1 MTRSERAQLRRTLR
15 AKRRSLTPAEQS
27 AAAKALFRQLA
38 QQSLFRRS
46 RHIAFYLANDGEI
59 DPHLLLKHA
68 QRLGKTCY
76 LPVLRRWPRQQMTF
90 QALQTGQR
98 WIKNR
103 YGIAE
108 PRPSQRRKPP
118 AWRLS
123 MIFLPLVGFD
133 LQGNRLGMGGG
144 FYDRALS
151 YKARR
156 LSWSGPKLVGL
167 AHRCQQV
174 EKLTAASWDIGLDG
188 VVTDR
193 QFIPVS
199 AD

>member
-1 MTRSERAQLRRTLR
+1 MTRSDRAQLRRALR

-27 AAAKALFRQLA
+27 AAAKALFKLLA
-38 QQSLFRRS
+38 QQPLFRRS
-46 RHIAFYLANDGEI
+46 QHIAFYLANDGEI
-59 DPHLLLKHA
+59 DPDLLLKHA

-76 LPVLRRWPRQQMTF
+76 LPVLRRWPRQHMAF
-90 QALQTGQR
+90 QALQPGQR
-98 WIKNR
+98 WVKNR

-108 PRPSQRRKPP
+108 PQPLRRRQPP

-123 MIFLPLVGFD
+123 LIFLPLVGFD
-133 LQGNRLGMGGG
+133 SQGNRLGMGGG

-156 LSWSGPKLVGL
+156 HSWSGPKLVGL

-174 EKLTAASWDIGLDG
+174 EKLTAASWDIGLDAI
-188 VVTDR
+188 VTDR
-193 QFIPVS
+193 QFMPIRV
-199 AD
+199 D